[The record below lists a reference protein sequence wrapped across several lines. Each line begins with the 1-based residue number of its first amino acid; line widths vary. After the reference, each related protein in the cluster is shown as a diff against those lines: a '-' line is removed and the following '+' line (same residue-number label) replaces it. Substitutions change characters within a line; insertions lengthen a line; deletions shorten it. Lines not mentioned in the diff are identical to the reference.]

1 MFRAGN
7 KKCGKVAISSKIRVV
22 LIKLASLVYFK
33 KKSKAIFYHDIHAE
47 DKYTNMSTPVDL
59 FKEHIQIIRDSGYE
73 IVSKINKPIGQIEIS
88 LDDGFSGIYKNINVI
103 KELDIPLQLFIIS
116 SNLDTPNYINK
127 SQLLELNSFS
137 QITISS
143 HTHKHSILNKISESE
158 IEIEL
163 ETSKKILEN
172 TLNRQINSLCFPEG
186 KFNKKVIEI
195 AKKMGYSNLY
205 ASIPGFYFDQF
216 STGVIKRS
224 LVQFARKG
232 EFKAILKGGDHIL
245 SKWYQIKHYN

>member
-1 MFRAGN
+1 MIIRNCIKIAFIRLAAIFYVS
-7 KKCGKVAISSKIRVV
+7 KRSKV
-22 LIKLASLVYFK
+22 
-33 KKSKAIFYHDIHAE
+33 IFYHDIHAE
-47 DKYTNMSTPVDL
+47 NKYTKMSTPVDL
-59 FKEHIQIIRDSGYE
+59 FKEHMQIIRDSGYE
-73 IVSKINKPIGQIEIS
+73 IVSKINKPTGQIEIS
-88 LDDGFSGIYKNINVI
+88 FDDGFLGIYKNINVI
-103 KELDIPLQLFIIS
+103 KELDIPLQLFIIT
-116 SNLDTPNYINK
+116 SNLETPNYITK

-186 KFNKKVIEI
+186 TFNKKVIEI

-224 LVQFARKG
+224 LVQFASIG
-232 EFKAILKGGDHIL
+232 EFKAIIKGGDHVL
-245 SKWYQIKHYN
+245 SKWYQLKHYN